1 MKKTKRIDQ
10 NTIKE
15 RDIEN
20 ILEQLLVRHGWII
33 QANDR
38 NRNVYHQKPKTRE
51 DIAKLK
57 GLEPD
62 FCLYIDKDS
71 VSSEIIIETKKPNMN
86 LSKTKKQA
94 LNYAQILNAKII
106 ILFDGIRAKNYWV
119 ENQEELLDNGAEV
132 NSIQNAN
139 FYRKFIIA
147 ENNNYVSDTISINS
161 KEELVN
167 VFSFANQK
175 LRKAGITRGMER
187 FFEFS
192 NLLFLKLIS
201 EENEIVSN
209 TIPQYVKWETYKNKS
224 SDELLHYIN
233 DTVIPSL
240 ENVFNQNGEKTLFT
254 KLIIKDTVALK
265 QVIDKLDKL
274 NLSNI
279 KTDIKGNAFEY
290 FIQQYNSSNNDLG
303 EYFTPRHIVNF
314 LVKLA
319 NPQYGE
325 KIYDPFCGTGGI
337 LITAFNHIKD
347 NLQQQGYLTEEILKS
362 LKENTV
368 FGSEISSNTRIAKM
382 NMILTG
388 DGHSNVK
395 QQDTLLNP
403 VNEKFDIV
411 ITNIPFNLE
420 GTAQNLYSLLSTN
433 GNSQSIQHIINSLI
447 KKPTARAYIIVP
459 ESVLNNNELKN
470 LRKYLIDNHLLKQI
484 ISLPSGVFL
493 PYTVAKASVLVLQRF
508 NNKPIE
514 KIKYTFIK
522 NDGFTLTQRRRKI
535 TDQINDLEEYLFND
549 TFATREIETNKI
561 LEDKSYSFIWFKY
574 FNEIPQGYI
583 LLKDI
588 LEEEKITNTNLY
600 KTATVTKHDF
610 FGILSGEKYWGD
622 SFVSVT
628 SESNED
634 YKVVNNKSLAY
645 NPVRAN
651 TGSLSVNLTET
662 PLAVSKM
669 YVTFKVINTDFLPEY
684 VYLCLKSNEGLQN
697 IIERSFGSVR
707 QTLRFEDLCTIAI
720 PNIPLNEQQKYV
732 SEIKKDYDNF
742 IKYKNILE
750 QNDIIKKIYRSQY

>member
-1 MKKTKRIDQ
+1 M
-10 NTIKE
+10 IKE

-20 ILEQLLVRHGWII
+20 LLEQQLVQQDWII
-33 QANDR
+33 QANNL
-38 NRNVYHQKPKTRE
+38 NRNVYHQKPKTQE

-62 FCLYIDKDS
+62 FCLYLDDKS
-71 VSSEIIIETKKPNMN
+71 VSPEIIIETKKPGMN
-86 LSKTKKQA
+86 LAKTKEQA
-94 LNYAQILNAKII
+94 LNYAEILGAKII
-106 ILFDGIRAKNYWV
+106 ILFDGLQTKNYWV
-119 ENQEELLDNGAEV
+119 ENREELLDNGTEV
-132 NSIQNAN
+132 NTIKDSD
-139 FYRKFIIA
+139 FYRKFILSDS
-147 ENNNYVSDTISINS
+147 NNYVSDVLAINS
-161 KEELVN
+161 KEELIN

-175 LRKAGITRGMER
+175 LRKAGITKGMER

-201 EENEIVSN
+201 EENDIVSD

-224 SDELLHYIN
+224 GDELLRYIN
-233 DTVIPSL
+233 DTVIPTL
-240 ENVFNQNGEKTLFT
+240 ENIFNRNGEKTLFT

-265 QVIDKLDKL
+265 QIIDKLGVL
-274 NLSNI
+274 NLSGI
-279 KTDIKGNAFEY
+279 KTDIKGDAFEY

-319 NPQYGE
+319 NPKYGE

-337 LITAFNHIKD
+337 LIAAFNHIKD
-347 NLQQQGYLTEEILKS
+347 SVQQQGYLTDEVLKS

-368 FGSEISSNTRIAKM
+368 FGGEISSNARIAKM

-388 DGHSNVK
+388 DGHSNIN

-433 GNSQSIQHIINSLI
+433 GNSQSIQHIINSLNE
-447 KKPTARAYIIVP
+447 KTTARAYIIVP

-470 LRKYLIDNHLLKQI
+470 LRKYLIDNRLLKQI

-493 PYTVAKASVLVLQRF
+493 PYTEAKASVLVLQGF
-508 NNKPIE
+508 NNKPVE
-514 KIKYTFIK
+514 KIKYTIIK

-535 TDQINDLEEYLFND
+535 TTTINDLEEYLFSEA
-549 TFATREIETNKI
+549 FATKEIEVKNI
-561 LEDKSYSFIWFKY
+561 LKDKNYSFIWFKY
-574 FNEIPQGYI
+574 FNEIPQNYV
-583 LLKDI
+583 LL
-588 LEEEKITNTNLY
+588 EKILKEERIKNTNLY
-600 KTATVTKHDF
+600 ETATVTKHDF

-634 YKVVNNKSLAY
+634 YKVVNYKSLSY
-645 NPVRAN
+645 NPARAN
-651 TGSLSVNLTET
+651 TGSLSINLTEQK
-662 PLAVSKM
+662 LAVSKM
-669 YVTFKVINTDFLPEY
+669 YVTFKVTDPNFLPEY
-684 VYLCLKSNEGLQN
+684 VYLCLKSKEGMQN
-697 IIERSFGSVR
+697 IIDRSFGSVR
-707 QTLRFEDLCTIAI
+707 QTLRFEDLCTISIPAI
-720 PNIPLNEQQKYV
+720 SIDKQQKIV
-732 SEIKKDYDNF
+732 DKAKTLYDQFAILKNKLENF
-742 IKYKNILE
+742 DLE
-750 QNDIIKKIYRSQY
+750 L